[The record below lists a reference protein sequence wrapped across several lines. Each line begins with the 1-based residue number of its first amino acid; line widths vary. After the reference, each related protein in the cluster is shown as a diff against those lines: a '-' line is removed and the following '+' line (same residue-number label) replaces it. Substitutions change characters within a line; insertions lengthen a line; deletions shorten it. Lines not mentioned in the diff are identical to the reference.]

1 MNHQLILLLVVVFIF
16 LVQQISSFVPK
27 SIIRSKQFI
36 TLYNNDFARN
46 EPVINNNNNNNND
59 DDDSTETLRKKAAEE
74 LKEREAL
81 SNSMRSRLLQEIR
94 DGGGDPNY
102 SKGAIAGN
110 PILIISFVIAAL
122 AAASFAIG
130 AI

>member
-1 MNHQLILLLVVVFIF
+1 MNHQLILLLIVVF

-27 SIIRSKQFI
+27 SIIRSKQFS
-36 TLYNNDFARN
+36 TLYNNDFARK
-46 EPVINNNNNNNND
+46 EPVINNND
-59 DDDSTETLRKKAAEE
+59 DDESTETLRKKAAEE